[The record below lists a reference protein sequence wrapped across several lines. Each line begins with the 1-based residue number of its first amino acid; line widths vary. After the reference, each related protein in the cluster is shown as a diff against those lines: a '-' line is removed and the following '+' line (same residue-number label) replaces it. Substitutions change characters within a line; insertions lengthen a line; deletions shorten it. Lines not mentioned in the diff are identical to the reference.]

1 MSPELSKT
9 RNHFLPYTIME
20 GSSAT
25 LLQAD
30 SAEKVINGLAENM
43 DTTPEELKSH
53 LEQGGKINF
62 TWAEEQ

>member
-9 RNHFLPYTIME
+9 RNHLLPYTIME

-30 SAEKVINGLAENM
+30 NAEKVINRLAENV
-43 DTTPEELKSH
+43 DTTLEELKSH
-53 LEQGGKINF
+53 LEQGGKIEF